1 MMLFMIDGFLEW
13 EIRLFKDYCLWKEVF
28 LLYCKDTPF
37 FDIAT
42 DCARYPSGV
51 YPLIERGRMAVRNM
65 ALCCLN
71 LLQKTFKDMFQF
83 VGLGINSHDGTVL
96 LN

>member
-13 EIRLFKDYCLWKEVF
+13 EIRLFKDYCLWKEVL

-42 DCARYPSGV
+42 G
-51 YPLIERGRMAVRNM
+51 
-65 ALCCLN
+65 LCEIPIRCMPVN
-71 LLQKTFKDMFQF
+71 RTRANGSEEYGIMLLEPFTKDF
-83 VGLGINSHDGTVL
+83 
-96 LN
+96 

>member
-13 EIRLFKDYCLWKEVF
+13 EIRLFKDYCLWKEVL

-51 YPLIERGRMAVRNM
+51 CPLIERGTNGGEEYGIM
-65 ALCCLN
+65 
-71 LLQKTFKDMFQF
+71 LLEPFTKDF
-83 VGLGINSHDGTVL
+83 
-96 LN
+96 

>member
-13 EIRLFKDYCLWKEVF
+13 EIRLFKDYCLWKEVL

-51 YPLIERGRMAVRNM
+51 YPLIE
-65 ALCCLN
+65 
-71 LLQKTFKDMFQF
+71 
-83 VGLGINSHDGTVL
+83 
-96 LN
+96 

>member
-13 EIRLFKDYCLWKEVF
+13 KFVYSKIIVF
-28 LLYCKDTPF
+28 GRKSCFSIAKIPLF

>member
-13 EIRLFKDYCLWKEVF
+13 EIRLFKDYCLWKEVL

-42 DCARYPSGV
+42 GLCEIPIRCMPV
-51 YPLIERGRMAVRNM
+51 NRM
-65 ALCCLN
+65 
-71 LLQKTFKDMFQF
+71 KDEWR
-83 VGLGINSHDGTVL
+83 
-96 LN
+96 

>member
-13 EIRLFKDYCLWKEVF
+13 EIRLFKDYCLWKEVL

-42 DCARYPSGV
+42 G
-51 YPLIERGRMAVRNM
+51 
-65 ALCCLN
+65 LCEIPIRCIPVN
-71 LLQKTFKDMFQF
+71 
-83 VGLGINSHDGTVL
+83 
-96 LN
+96 